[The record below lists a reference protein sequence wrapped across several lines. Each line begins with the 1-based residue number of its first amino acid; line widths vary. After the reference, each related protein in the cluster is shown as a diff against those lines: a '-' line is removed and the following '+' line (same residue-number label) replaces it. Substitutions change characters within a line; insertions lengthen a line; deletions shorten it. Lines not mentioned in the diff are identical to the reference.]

1 MNNSDNNL
9 DAGSDTSLDISS
21 DKDSMAKK
29 WLYIFESGP
38 YSSMAGQEALDAAMI
53 GATFEQE
60 ISVLFL
66 HDGVFQLK
74 RDQSTDLTPI
84 KQYTKTFN
92 ALADFDINQVYV
104 HDLSLLAR
112 GLNEND
118 LMIQVQQVCAT
129 SITQLIAQQDNVFTF

>member
-1 MNNSDNNL
+1 MSNSDNNSGL
-9 DAGSDTSLDISS
+9 NSGHN
-21 DKDSMAKK
+21 SMTKK

-38 YSSMAGQEALDAAMI
+38 YTSVAGQEALDAAMI
-53 GATFEQE
+53 GATFEQQ

-66 HDGVFQLK
+66 YDGVFQLK

-112 GLNEND
+112 GLHEGD
-118 LMIQVQQVCAT
+118 LMIEVQQVCAA
-129 SITQLIAQQDNVFTF
+129 SITHLIAQQDNVFTF